1 MLKQPHQLSKIW
13 NHTWKHSPQH
23 TTFSGHPISTETRY
37 LSYDTVISLHFLMCF
52 SSPSHKG
59 KSNHPCVPKLRW
71 LPVGSSFWCQNH
83 SFKTT
88 IIISWKLLGHL
99 HCPPPHHPAT
109 PLVPG
114 HFFSEVQVS
123 FALQSCKLDFQ
134 TFFREAVTTKGKRER
149 EREFETC
156 NLKKAIPERHHQLES
171 SSVSFIAA
179 KDFRTVGTCSWH
191 SIVGSMFREGHWAGW
206 CHRSLVR
213 TNYK

>member
-99 HCPPPHHPAT
+99 HCPPPIIPPLHWFQVTSSVRSRYPLPCNPANWISK
-109 PLVPG
+109 L
-114 HFFSEVQVS
+114 FSGRQ
-123 FALQSCKLDFQ
+123 LQPKAK
-134 TFFREAVTTKGKRER
+134 ERER
-149 EREFETC
+149 ERVR
-156 NLKKAIPERHHQLES
+156 NMQPE
-171 SSVSFIAA
+171 
-179 KDFRTVGTCSWH
+179 K
-191 SIVGSMFREGHWAGW
+191 GHPRKTPPTW
-206 CHRSLVR
+206 
-213 TNYK
+213 K